1 MRKSACTWVHNIL
14 IKLKIWNAVKEGEGI
29 FAKSNQLISNLISC
43 DITFYMLQLKLLHIT
58 HYMYTLYYILQYN
71 ITYYVSELISLH
83 IMYQEKK
90 CIANKRLCI

>member
-1 MRKSACTWVHNIL
+1 
-14 IKLKIWNAVKEGEGI
+14 
-29 FAKSNQLISNLISC
+29 
-43 DITFYMLQLKLLHIT
+43 MLQLKLLHIT

-90 CIANKRLCI
+90 CIANTKAMHLVISE